1 MNIFSKKTYSLALL
15 LSAIVVSSSVVA
27 KKDKQSKRV
36 KYVQAGAGKGNG
48 SKKRPYN
55 SLAAAQADETW
66 DTLIVLPSPNILD
79 GSIILRSGTTLK
91 GTCDPTCGPLSI
103 NQATI
108 TNSNSELNNGNAV
121 VVEGD
126 ACIKKLYFKDTWASA
141 INYDNGRNL
150 TVKKVLI
157 TGHNQGDVQVQTVVD
172 PTIYYPVA
180 GIFGQPTTNG
190 TTQFKQVIVKDNN
203 TGGCFIEEASNN
215 IYRKISV
222 EYCELTGIRSVS
234 QQSPFIA
241 EQALGMDFN
250 SVGEGTYIDVFIGNC
265 NIHDFRPNTFP
276 DVLSFGIEFV
286 VLSGGMITACIE
298 DCLIQNI
305 YNNTDESYHVHIL
318 QGSGPNKVTVK
329 RCRFEEPLYNINQ
342 QITAIQSIITDTDSH
357 MTVKDNT
364 FVNVYDNIVS
374 WMLAGATNDHWEI
387 RDNCGSGAG
396 TFFFTYNISAEA
408 ITEAHIVDNIFTG
421 GSALG
426 AIGALAQAAPW
437 KKIALKVERNC
448 LDGQG
453 AGFAGLYGI
462 GSVGQNA
469 LLDAGLGALGSKGHN
484 NITGYEFDIYN
495 ISEDP
500 GLTISAQKNW
510 WGEGNPCSNNSECA
524 STQTCRKGVCVGPDN
539 VVNTSNAVVNVSKP
553 LSHPAKCSKICTYT
567 LPKTSHKEASINGT
581 KTERLEERLKNRQ
594 ERFTKHLKKGS
605 RTI

>member
-27 KKDKQSKRV
+27 KKDKPTKRV

-79 GSIILRSGTTLK
+79 GSIVLRSGTTLK
-91 GTCDPTCGPLSI
+91 GTCDPTCGPLNI

-157 TGHNQGDVQVQTVVD
+157 TGHNQGDVQEQTVVD

-180 GIFGQPTTNG
+180 GIFGQPITDG
-190 TTQFKQVIVKDNN
+190 RTQFKQVIVKNNN
-203 TGGCFIEEASNN
+203 TGAGFAELASNK
-215 IYRKISV
+215 IHRKISV
-222 EYCELTGIRSVS
+222 EQCEIAGIRSVS
-234 QQSPFIA
+234 PQSDFIV
-241 EQALGMDFN
+241 EQALGMDFT
-250 SVGEGTYIDVFIGNC
+250 SFGEGTHMDVSVRKC
-265 NIHDFRPNTFP
+265 NVHDFRPNTFP
-276 DVLSFGIEFV
+276 GTDSEGIELDAF
-286 VLSGGMITACIE
+286 SGGLVTGYIE
-298 DCLIQNI
+298 DCVIQNV
-305 YNNTDESYHVHIL
+305 YNNTVSSIHVWVL
-318 QGSGPNKVTVK
+318 QEGGLSKVTIK
-329 RCRFEEPLYNINQ
+329 GCRFEEPLDNASA
-342 QITAIQSIITDTDSH
+342 QITGIQNTILNADSH
-357 MTVKDNT
+357 IIVKENT
-364 FVNVYDNIVS
+364 FVNIFDNIVS
-374 WMLAGATNDHWEI
+374 YPQEGITNEQWNI
-387 RDNCGSGAG
+387 TGNCGSGVE
-396 TFFFTYNISAEA
+396 TFFITFNAGAEEA
-408 ITEAHIVDNIFTG
+408 TTEAHIVDNIFTG

-426 AIGALAQAAPW
+426 AIGAYGQAASW
-437 KKIALKVERNC
+437 KKLALNIERNC

-484 NITGYEFDIYN
+484 NITGYEYDIFN

-500 GLTISAQKNW
+500 GLNIFARKNW
-510 WGEGNPCSNNSECA
+510 WGEGIPCSNSSECA
-524 STQTCRKGVCVGPDN
+524 STQTCHKGVCVGPDN
-539 VVNTSNAVVNVSKP
+539 VVNDSNAVVDVSKP
-553 LSHPAKCSKICTYT
+553 LSHPAKCPKVCACT

-581 KTERLEERLKNRQ
+581 KTESLEERLKNRQ
-594 ERFTKHLKKGS
+594 ERFTKRLKK
-605 RTI
+605 RRNI